1 MNPPA
6 TPWAAAAVGAA
17 VYGLIA
23 LAGGVMGYVN
33 KGSKPSLIAGGGS
46 GLSLILCGIG
56 IWLGHT
62 WAVVVALII
71 ALLLVGRFASS
82 LAKQSRIGIGIFG
95 TVIGKVGLIMVMGG
109 LIEMI
114 LAVWALMR

>member
-6 TPWAAAAVGAA
+6 TPWAAAAAGAA

-33 KGSKPSLIAGGGS
+33 KGSKPSLIAGGVS
-46 GLSLILCGIG
+46 GLALVVCGFG
-56 IWLGHT
+56 IWLGHI

-71 ALLLVGRFASS
+71 ALLLAGRFASS
-82 LAKQSRIGIGIFG
+82 LAKQSRTGAGITR
-95 TVIGKVGLIMVMGG
+95 TVIGTVGVIMVIGG
-109 LIEMI
+109 MIEII
-114 LAVWALMR
+114 LAVWALMQ

>member
-33 KGSKPSLIAGGGS
+33 KGSKPSLIAGGAS
-46 GLSLILCGIG
+46 GLALVVCGFG
-56 IWLGHT
+56 IWHGHT

-71 ALLLVGRFASS
+71 VLLLIGRFASG
-82 LAKQSRIGIGIFG
+82 LAKQSRTGGAIIG
-95 TVIGKVGLIMVMGG
+95 TVIGRVGLIIVIGG

-114 LAVWALMR
+114 LAVWALMQ

>member
-6 TPWAAAAVGAA
+6 TSWAAAAVGAA

-33 KGSKPSLIAGGGS
+33 KGSKPSLVAGGAS
-46 GLSLILCGIG
+46 GLALVVSGFG
-56 IWLGHT
+56 IWHGHT
-62 WAVVVALII
+62 WAVVVALVI

-82 LAKQSRIGIGIFG
+82 LVKQSRTGVGIFG
-95 TVIGKVGLIMVMGG
+95 TVIGTVGLIMVFGG
-109 LIEMI
+109 LIGMI
-114 LAVWALMR
+114 LAVWALTQ